1 MYNFW
6 GRCFKQLS
14 ANNVDNMCKL
24 AELLRVKDRSTRGK
38 AFKAIRASQI
48 AGTQYWGSPSSGLQ
62 QILKEPRP
70 GLDSLQKF
78 APKVTI
84 LIKAVMKDG
93 VDEALN
99 TKHFVYSAY
108 TSTITHLGQTLE
120 SVRSDQGNPI
130 FKQLKADDFEWQDG
144 AAQTQLTLKP
154 KPMSDVRRN
163 PDAIVLI
170 SLKGSKDEK
179 RKLMAAFGFVTPDGD
194 RFEGLYR
201 AGSRSVPLVQVMLG
215 ARETNQGLTF
225 LRLQHIHIMEP
236 NPPRIHAI
244 THVFCKTKKVVAWRL
259 QSIEKC
265 RTRMSKGAISD
276 CSTAPNTATE
286 GFVQAAC
293 SLSIFVL
300 LYQ

>member
-1 MYNFW
+1 VLREVIQSYKLLTNPVADDAISGTDANQRYSNPPTSRRTFCAIEITFATKDSMFASP
-6 GRCFKQLS
+6 GRILNKVSFCGHVEFIHRQVHTSCLVRPLC
-14 ANNVDNMCKL
+14 ACY
-24 AELLRVKDRSTRGK
+24 
-38 AFKAIRASQI
+38 SQ
-48 AGTQYWGSPSSGLQ
+48 
-62 QILKEPRP
+62 RP
-70 GLDSLQKF
+70 VVSDHF
-78 APKVTI
+78 PACVH
-84 LIKAVMKDG
+84 
-93 VDEALN
+93 
-99 TKHFVYSAY
+99 HFVSMAY
-108 TSTITHLGQTLE
+108 LPT
-120 SVRSDQGNPI
+120 
-130 FKQLKADDFEWQDG
+130 
-144 AAQTQLTLKP
+144 
-154 KPMSDVRRN
+154 
-163 PDAIVLI
+163 
-170 SLKGSKDEK
+170 K

-194 RFEGLYR
+194 RFEGLSR